1 MARQVL
7 IGQGGARADISGRGV
22 TGMVFNATSW
32 GAKLLMQAAYSPQ
45 ALHAKLSFVI
55 MLTGTGWSHGCLAS
69 GIVTGWCMPQSK
81 MFSS

>member
-1 MARQVL
+1 VALPYQS
-7 IGQGGARADISGRGV
+7 QQ
-22 TGMVFNATSW
+22 
-32 GAKLLMQAAYSPQ
+32 LLLFMQT